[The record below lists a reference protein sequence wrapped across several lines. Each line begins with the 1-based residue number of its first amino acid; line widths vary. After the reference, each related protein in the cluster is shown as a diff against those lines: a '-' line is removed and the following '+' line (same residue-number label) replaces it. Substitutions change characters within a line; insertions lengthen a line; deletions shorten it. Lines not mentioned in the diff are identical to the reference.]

1 MTLLITGDVS
11 MQYDLGA
18 LATPG
23 IPNTFKMIVLCNGG
37 GGIFRFIDSTSRH
50 PALDACFVADRPFP
64 VKKLA
69 EAYGFKSYEAHSLD
83 ELKEKFETFIAEN
96 ESPAILA
103 VYSDGAL
110 NAEILK
116 RYLSPAK

>member
-1 MTLLITGDVS
+1 
-11 MQYDLGA
+11 
-18 LATPG
+18 
-23 IPNTFKMIVLCNGG
+23 
-37 GGIFRFIDSTSRH
+37 
-50 PALDACFVADRPFP
+50 
-64 VKKLA
+64 
-69 EAYGFKSYEAHSLD
+69 LD